1 MYGYMLL
8 SNKFY
13 ELGEIKLGNCH
24 SYDGAILAF
33 PLADDPNNKHIVSR
47 GYKVWKMSNNEGEV
61 FKCRTVW
68 LENNN
73 PERAKKLI
81 AEALMA
87 RRCAEI
93 EKANAKYQN
102 AIEALNISDV
112 FAF

>member
-8 SNKFY
+8 NGKFY
-13 ELGEIKLGNCH
+13 ELGEIQLANQRA
-24 SYDGAILAF
+24 YDGSALAC
-33 PLADDPNNKHIVSR
+33 PLNADPNNKYLAVRGSKCWKVSDNEAEVY
-47 GYKVWKMSNNEGEV
+47 GY
-61 FKCRTVW
+61 RTVW
-68 LENNN
+68 LTNDD

-93 EKANAKYQN
+93 EKANVKYQN
-102 AIEALNISDV
+102 AIEALNISDA

>member
-8 SNKFY
+8 NKKFY
-13 ELGEIKLGNCH
+13 ELGKIKLTNQC
-24 SYDGAILAF
+24 SYDGSVFAF
-33 PLADDPNNKHIVSR
+33 PLDDDHNYKHVVSR
-47 GYKVWKMSNNEGEV
+47 RSKYWKMSNNEGEV

-68 LENNN
+68 LKNDN

-93 EKANAKYQN
+93 EKANTKYQN
-102 AIEALNISDV
+102 AVEALNIPDV